1 MSEIR
6 ERLLQRFITSPYSPW
21 AAGIMLL
28 IAAAAYRLAFVG
40 DDPNNWTGIVSTLVS
55 VLGAICLGYSGF
67 ATWADI
73 KKGDKD
79 E

>member
-1 MSEIR
+1 MTQASWKNRRRMAWLAFCGIW
-6 ERLLQRFITSPYSPW
+6 LLV
-21 AAGIMLL
+21 
-28 IAAAAYRLAFVG
+28 AAAAYRLAFVG
-40 DDPNNWTGIVSTLVS
+40 DDPNNWTGIVSTLVG

-73 KKGDKD
+73 KKGDGN